1 MPSLV
6 TITECPV
13 SAISMFA
20 PVIPTSA
27 SKYFARSTPRAS
39 ESRSAY
45 SLRLRS
51 GARCVCA
58 LRNAASTSG
67 TVTCTAGAMMW
78 LGDLAAQLD
87 DVLAEVGLDRGDA
100 VLASQS
106 LIPHSSE
113 IIVLPLL
120 TVLAPAFR
128 QISSTI
134 ARASSA
140 VSAQCT
146 TPPLATTCAS

>member
-1 MPSLV
+1 M
-6 TITECPV
+6 
-13 SAISMFA
+13 
-20 PVIPTSA
+20 
-27 SKYFARSTPRAS
+27 
-39 ESRSAY
+39 
-45 SLRLRS
+45 
-51 GARCVCA
+51 CA

-78 LGDLAAQLD
+78 LGASPRSWMMYSPRSVSTGTMPFA
-87 DVLAEVGLDRGDA
+87 
-100 VLASQS
+100 ASQS

-120 TVLAPAFR
+120 TTLAPASR

-134 ARASSA
+134 RRASSA

-146 TPPLATTCAS
+146 TPPLSTTFAS